1 MPYEKYKEQQTMCRA
16 MREEKRK
23 IEEYASLVG
32 MRCARRMLLYRYSR
46 E

>member
-1 MPYEKYKEQQTMCRA
+1 MPYKRYKEQQNICQT

-32 MRCARRMLLYRYSR
+32 MQCARRMLLYRYSR

>member
-1 MPYEKYKEQQTMCRA
+1 MPYKKYKEQQNICQ

-23 IEEYASLVG
+23 IEEYANLVG
-32 MRCARRMLLYRYSR
+32 MQCARRMLLYRYSR